1 MFWVTLF
8 SQYQESFP
16 VYKATAEHWSH
27 VYAGSDHRVS
37 ATFQYHMFYDFSR
50 GILSQQCCISD
61 SYDQEYLLTNHS
73 PAPRVWG
80 NVETAARHGR
90 WGGNVDFHFFLD
102 LKSKRG
108 GPEIEAHGSCSTCPY
123 YRVRQGWR
131 YHPVVGTFRKRLKPF
146 STKCDQW
153 IFLITWKTSSNE
165 IGYKDTV
172 GFLM

>member
-1 MFWVTLF
+1 MSNVVLAVPGELPRLQGNSWALVPCLRWLWP
-8 SQYQESFP
+8 SGICNIP
-16 VYKATAEHWSH
+16 ISH
-27 VYAGSDHRVS
+27 VLWPLRRNPFTAMLHIWQ
-37 ATFQYHMFYDFSR
+37 FWSR
-50 GILSQQCCISD
+50 IFTYKPLS
-61 SYDQEYLLTNHS
+61 
-73 PAPRVWG
+73 APRVWG

-90 WGGNVDFHFFLD
+90 WGGNVDLHFFLD

-153 IFLITWKTSSNE
+153 IFVTTWKTSSNE
-165 IGYKDTV
+165 IYLGYRDTV
-172 GFLM
+172 GILV